1 MSSLK
6 VFPPCSRDSEAL
18 SFSSLTGYT
27 ISVSPATAN
36 SQLRLITRICRQGA
50 SWQTIRR
57 SQPQPFPASACRLFP
72 KRIFSTLASECKCG
86 SQISFQKAFVK
97 LLVTLLNERKHTH
110 RVWQRRRR
118 RQVGGHRPAHAE
130 CNPKIVPSNLAR
142 RVMKTATD
150 WRVVTCHQALHE
162 SPNLRCPAG
171 LDEGK
176 RGMCQALLWTQT
188 HSVDLMMPSVSER
201 ALAMSRRMCKAR
213 SACTGM
219 YIEFPSHQAYFDS
232 RSSSGC
238 RQIFPR
244 PTGEICCV
252 PVRLI

>member
-118 RQVGGHRPAHAE
+118 RQVGGHRPAQAE
-130 CNPKIVPSNLAR
+130 CNPWRIFRLSPTQPKQHRAACCLLAR
-142 RVMKTATD
+142 LLLSQLARTD
-150 WRVVTCHQALHE
+150 TCI
-162 SPNLRCPAG
+162 SVGR
-171 LDEGK
+171 EG
-176 RGMCQALLWTQT
+176 G
-188 HSVDLMMPSVSER
+188 
-201 ALAMSRRMCKAR
+201 
-213 SACTGM
+213 
-219 YIEFPSHQAYFDS
+219 
-232 RSSSGC
+232 
-238 RQIFPR
+238 
-244 PTGEICCV
+244 
-252 PVRLI
+252 